1 MTGLQYLDDN
11 LKSLIERIIDGYHL
25 DFHYMEDDTE
35 GITYGP
41 GIYFNNAF
49 SDDFTLISFETNK
62 GKLAIN
68 IESSKL
74 EYNSWKIAE
83 RNNYKA
89 NNAALLHANF
99 MESVHFVKWLA
110 ANDLIYFTK
119 ENKHQNGISEC
130 KTSNYVP
137 HYSQAN
143 WIIGSD
149 TICEFILSHYNS
161 RIIPSPYLISFYNNG
176 YKTDEQLQYE
186 AQIEISKQALKRA
199 KHGIIISIIIS
210 CASLLAS
217 YIFAKYVDST
227 INEVQHN
234 ELIEAIKYH
243 GKTTNE
249 KP

>member
-1 MTGLQYLDDN
+1 MTGLRYLDDN
-11 LKSLIERIIDGYHL
+11 LKGLIDRIITNYLVDIQ
-25 DFHYMEDDTE
+25 DMEDDTQ

-49 SDDFTLISFETNK
+49 SDDFTLINFETNK
-62 GKLAIN
+62 GKIAIN

-74 EYNSWKIAE
+74 EYNSWKVAE

-99 MESVHFVKWLA
+99 MESVHFMKWLGE
-110 ANDLIYFTK
+110 NDLIYFTK
-119 ENKHQNGISEC
+119 ENKHHNRIPEC
-130 KTSNYVP
+130 KANNYEP

-143 WIIGSD
+143 WIIDSD
-149 TICEFILSHYNS
+149 SICEFILSHYNS

-176 YKTDEQLQYE
+176 YKTDEQLQYD
-186 AQIEISKQALKRA
+186 AQIQISRKALKRA
-199 KHGIIISIIIS
+199 KQGIIISIIIS

-227 INEVQHN
+227 INEGQHN

-243 GKTTNE
+243 G
-249 KP
+249 

>member
-11 LKSLIERIIDGYHL
+11 LKGLIDRIITSYQL
-25 DFHYMEDDTE
+25 DIHHMEDDTE
-35 GITYGP
+35 GVTYGP
-41 GIYFNNAF
+41 GIYFNDAF
-49 SDDFTLISFETNK
+49 SDDFTIIHFETKN

-68 IESSKL
+68 IESSRL
-74 EYNSWKIAE
+74 EYNSWKVTE
-83 RNNYKA
+83 RNNYKT

-99 MESVHFVKWLA
+99 MESVHFMKWLA

-119 ENKHQNGISEC
+119 ENKRLSGIPEF
-130 KTSNYVP
+130 KASNYVP

-161 RIIPSPYLISFYNNG
+161 RIIPSPYLISFYNNK
-176 YKTDEQLQYE
+176 YRTDEQLQYD
-186 AQIEISKQALKRA
+186 AQIQISKQALKRA
-199 KHGIIISIIIS
+199 KQGIIISIIIS

-217 YIFAKYVDST
+217 YFFAKYVDST
-227 INEVQHN
+227 FNEEQHN
-234 ELIEAIKYH
+234 ELIEAIKYN
-243 GKTTNE
+243 GKITNE